1 MLSYA
6 TVSLRESLTWSL
18 KPPPYPPCAQFPATK
33 WSLSTEKVLLF
44 GKRRSGGKSR
54 FVVRAGYKKIPMD
67 AAGAYRLVDEESGE
81 KFIVWGGSEEDEKQ
95 ASALPSKDV
104 LTWKPKSGTATEGRS
119 GGEEEVGSGGAGGR
133 RTPARVLDGG
143 YKSPTVGKSVDS
155 SSKGAGNFGRL
166 KTHKIIA
173 LAKKVSKM
181 KQDSDEQVVEQNYIK
196 RSSIAYS
203 ENEYEDQETT
213 SQVTRRETIHSQRD
227 RTRVQKADVEKDENE
242 ADERR
247 YIGQEADRTYPEKLR
262 IRGYSSPRSDISAP
276 KKPVPEIRGWNRGDS
291 MQRSGY
297 EPDYPPMRWQK
308 SADKEFFSRKS
319 YRDIGCKDY
328 MIECLRVLG
337 YMRPSNI
344 QAMAFGPVSEGR
356 SSVIADQSGSGKTL
370 AYLVP
375 VIQRIRDEEVQGLSK
390 SSSRSPRVII
400 LAPTAELASQVLSNC
415 RSLSKNGV
423 PFRSMVV
430 TGGFKQKTQLESL
443 QQEMDVLIAT
453 PGRFLYLIREGFL
466 KLANIRCAIL
476 DEVDILYDDEEFELA
491 LQNLISSAPVTTQY
505 LFVTA
510 TLPVDIY
517 NKLVETFPD
526 SEVVIGP
533 GMHRTSTGLEEVL
546 VDCSGD
552 EGTEKNPDTALL
564 NKKTALLQLAEENP
578 VSKTIVFCNKIE
590 TCRIVENALNRFDR
604 KGFRLLVLPFHA
616 AVTQETRLA
625 NMKEFLHPRSDKD
638 SLFLV
643 CTDRASRGIDFTGVN
658 HVVLFDF
665 PRDPSEYVRRVGR
678 TARGVGGR
686 GKAFV
691 FVVGKQVSLARKI
704 MDRNQKGHPLHD
716 VPSSF

>member
-1 MLSYA
+1 MLSNA
-6 TVSLRESLTWSL
+6 AVSLREGPNWSL
-18 KPPPYPPCAQFPATK
+18 KRTVFPITQFSETK
-33 WSLSTEKVLLF
+33 WSLRTERMAVS
-44 GKRRSGGKSR
+44 GTRRSGRSAGRIR
-54 FVVRAGYKKIPMD
+54 FVVRAGYKKIPMET
-67 AAGAYRLVDEESGE
+67 AGAYHLVDEESGE
-81 KFIVWGGSEEDEKQ
+81 KFIVWGGSEEDAE
-95 ASALPSKDV
+95 AAVMPSKDV
-104 LTWKPKSGTATEGRS
+104 LTWKPKSGSTDD
-119 GGEEEVGSGGAGGR
+119 EVEFGGAGGKR
-133 RTPARVLDGG
+133 APARVLDGG
-143 YKSPTVGKSVDS
+143 YKSPVPINSAYS
-155 SSKGAGNFGRL
+155 SSKGGGNFERL
-166 KTHKIIA
+166 KTHKINA
-173 LAKKVSKM
+173 LAKKVSRM
-181 KQDSDEQVVEQNYIK
+181 KQEVEEQVVEDNYTK
-196 RSSIAYS
+196 RSTVANSEDKYAYKGKKG
-203 ENEYEDQETT
+203 
-213 SQVTRRETIHSQRD
+213 QVLGREMSVAQRD
-227 RTRVQKADVEKDENE
+227 RTQMQDVDVENDEGE
-242 ADERR
+242 ANERR
-247 YIGQEADRTYPEKLR
+247 YAIVEESRIYREKVR
-262 IRGYSSPRSDISAP
+262 KSEYSKTRPDVSVT

-291 MQRSGY
+291 MQRYGY
-297 EPDYPPMRWQK
+297 EPEYPPIRWPK

-319 YRDIGCKDY
+319 FRDIGCKDY

-337 YMRPSNI
+337 FSRPSNI
-344 QAMAFGPVSEGR
+344 QAMSFGPVFEGK

-375 VIQRIRDEEVQGLSK
+375 VIQRIREEELQGLSK
-390 SSSRSPRVII
+390 SSSQSPRVLI

-415 RSLSKNGV
+415 RALSKNGV

-466 KLANIRCAIL
+466 KLTNIRCAVL
-476 DEVDILYDDEEFELA
+476 DEVDILYDDEEFELS
-491 LQNLISSAPVTTQY
+491 LQTLMNSAPVTTQY

-526 SEVVIGP
+526 SDVVIGP

-604 KGFRLLVLPFHA
+604 KGIRMLVLPFHA

-625 NMKEFLHPRSDKD
+625 NMKEFLNPRSNKD

-643 CTDRASRGIDFTGVN
+643 CTDRASRGIDFRGVN

-691 FVVGKQVSLARKI
+691 FVVGKQVSLARRI

-716 VPSSF
+716 VPTSF